1 MMTVGELRKALEGEP
16 DDMPVMIGDEVTCAE
31 VIGTNADCDVGEEK
45 PAFLIEVSDEL
56 GEAHV
61 AMIRATTPA

>member
-1 MMTVGELRKALEGEP
+1 MMTVGQLRKALEGVP

-31 VIGTNADCDVGEEK
+31 VIGTNADCDVGEGT

-56 GEAHV
+56 GETHV
-61 AMIRATTPA
+61 AMVKAKTPA

>member
-1 MMTVGELRKALEGEP
+1 
-16 DDMPVMIGDEVTCAE
+16 MPMRWGTAFTSKTTTAASRDARSASA

-56 GEAHV
+56 GETHV
-61 AMIRATTPA
+61 AMVRAKTLA

>member
-1 MMTVGELRKALEGEP
+1 MMTVGELRKALEGVP
-16 DDMPVMIGDEVTCAE
+16 DVPVMIGDEVTCAE

-56 GEAHV
+56 GETHV
-61 AMIRATTPA
+61 AMIRAKTPA